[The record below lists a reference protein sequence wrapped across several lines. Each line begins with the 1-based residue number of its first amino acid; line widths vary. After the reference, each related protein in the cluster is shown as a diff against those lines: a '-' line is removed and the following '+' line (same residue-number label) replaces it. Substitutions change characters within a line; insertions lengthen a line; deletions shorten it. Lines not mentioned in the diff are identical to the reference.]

1 MGDYEILED
10 DLLLLESPLD
20 FQKWL
25 YSLHE
30 EIDIY
35 DISEL
40 IDFFLA
46 KGWFA
51 HVVVLNEFEK
61 RINNE

>member
-1 MGDYEILED
+1 MDDYEILED
-10 DLLLLESPLD
+10 DLLLLENPLD

-35 DISEL
+35 EVSGL
-40 IDFFLA
+40 IDFFLN
-46 KGWFA
+46 KGWEA
-51 HVVVLNEFEK
+51 HVVVLNEFK
-61 RINNE
+61 KLINNE

>member
-1 MGDYEILED
+1 MDDYEILED

-20 FQKWL
+20 FKKWL

-30 EIDIY
+30 EIEIY
-35 DISEL
+35 DVSGL

-46 KGWFA
+46 EGWEA
-51 HVVVLNEFEK
+51 HVVVLNEFK
-61 RINNE
+61 KHINNE